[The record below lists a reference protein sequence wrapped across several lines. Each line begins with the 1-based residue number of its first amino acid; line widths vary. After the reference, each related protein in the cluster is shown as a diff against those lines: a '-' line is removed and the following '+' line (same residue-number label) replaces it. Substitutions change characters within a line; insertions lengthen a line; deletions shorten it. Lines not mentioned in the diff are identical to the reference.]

1 MTSLLK
7 RLRTYYPY
15 TPPGELHPQGE
26 AHEFIWNIAL
36 REGREQVIRWIEKE
50 SGVTVPTPDPLED
63 YVLDA
68 EGGGPAPADTCARRS
83 PGSQ

>member
-15 TPPGELHPQGE
+15 TSPGDLHPHGE

-50 SGVTVPTPDPLED
+50 SGVTIPNPDPLED

-68 EGGGPAPADTCARRS
+68 EGGSTTPADACARSS
-83 PGSQ
+83 PGRQ